1 MGYSLEIKNLKQI
14 QDMFAKSPQV
24 CAKYLEA
31 GIKDAGAVIVNTMT
45 REAPQGDTKQLH
57 SAHNIAM
64 EYKPIQMTIYPKME
78 YAKYV
83 NFGTGI
89 YGPKKAPITPKNAKF
104 LAFRYKGNWVFTKSV
119 KGSKPNPF
127 VERTVE
133 RSENNIN
140 MIFDS
145 VMTKIV
151 NNI

>member
-1 MGYSLEIKNLKQI
+1 
-14 QDMFAKSPQV
+14 MFAKSPQV
-24 CAKYLEA
+24 VGKYLEA
-31 GIKDAGAVIVNTMT
+31 GIKDAGAIIVNTMV

-64 EYKPIQMTIYPKME
+64 EYKPIQMTIYPKMD

-83 NFGTGI
+83 EFGTGI
-89 YGPKKAPITPKNAKF
+89 YGPNKAPITPKNGKF
-104 LAFRYKGNWVFTKSV
+104 LAFKSKGSWVFTKSV

-133 RSENNIN
+133 NSNNN
-140 MIFDS
+140 VNLIFDS
-145 VMTKIV
+145 VLTKIV

>member
-1 MGYSLEIKNLKQI
+1 
-14 QDMFAKSPQV
+14 MFARSPQIV
-24 CAKYLEA
+24 SKYLEA
-31 GIKDAGAVIVNTMT
+31 GIKDAGAVILNTIV

-64 EYKPIQMTIYPKME
+64 EYKPIQMKIYPKME

-89 YGPKKAPITPKNAKF
+89 YGPSHSPITPKKGKY
-104 LAFRYKGNWVFTKSV
+104 LAFKIGNKMIFTKSV
-119 KGSKPNPF
+119 KGQKPNDF
-127 VERTVE
+127 MGRTVE
-133 RSENNIN
+133 RSNGTIN